1 MLLARR
7 ALPGV
12 AAAAGLT
19 AYAIEPAARDDELPR
34 QWDSSAN
41 AAYWRARPLAA
52 ASRAIEVA
60 ATLAP
65 VAARIAADRAF
76 VGPDE
81 PAGERAARQRL
92 RATQARD
99 ALVEL
104 GPAFIKLGQQL
115 SIRPDVVPPPAL
127 EVLRGLCDAVPAVPT
142 SIALET
148 VREDLGDVVI
158 EGLDEDSIPVA
169 AASLGQV
176 YRARYEGRDVAVKI
190 QRPDMSCGVA
200 RDLYLLGNWARFVE
214 SVKKILIPKQRP
226 YDIQLID
233 AFCKGAYGEL
243 DYEHEA
249 ANQRRFKDAISSGP
263 ASLRDVYVPEVR
275 LATRRVLI
283 TDWVEGERLSQAS
296 QPTIKKLVPLGVEL
310 FCWQLLDLGF
320 YHCDPHPGN
329 LLVDGRG
336 RLCVI
341 DFGSTRCPCAFDV
354 TPSPRRALHAIAV
367 THATRRSLRRDLG
380 AGSRKH
386 DQGDGPFD

>member
-1 MLLARR
+1 MLRR
-7 ALPGV
+7 AIP
-12 AAAAGLT
+12 AAATAVGVGLGT
-19 AYAIEPAARDDELPR
+19 AYAVEPAARDDELPR
-34 QWDSSAN
+34 RWDREAV
-41 AAYWRARPLAA
+41 AAYWRQRPLAS

-142 SIALET
+142 HVALET
-148 VREDLGDVVI
+148 VREDLSDVVI
-158 EGLDEDSIPVA
+158 EGLDASAVPVA

-176 YRARYEGRDVAVKI
+176 YKARFEGRDVAVKI

-233 AFCKGAYGEL
+233 AFCRGAYGEL

-249 ANQRRFKDAISSGP
+249 ANQRRFKDAIAGRF
-263 ASLRDVYVPEVR
+263 RDVYVPEVR
-275 LATRRVLI
+275 LATRRVLVS
-283 TDWVEGERLSQAS
+283 DWVEGERLSQAS

-341 DFGSTRCPCAFDV
+341 DFGSTRRPCAFDV

-367 THATRRSLRRDLG
+367 TRRHAQVSAPRSRPRL
-380 AGSRKH
+380 ANI
-386 DQGDGPFD
+386 